1 MSWWTYVTGVT
12 DNDFP
17 IITRMGLLFMDP
29 KERKE
34 RLDALM
40 DGNAIHCDKV
50 GELIDACK
58 EKCYEL
64 TARESEAVSEQEKIK
79 IRWMLTRID
88 GLKVARQM
96 DPDELA
102 EWVFELRENGTI
114 FSSSDLST
122 VARAMMKME

>member
-1 MSWWTYVTGVT
+1 MVKV
-12 DNDFP
+12 
-17 IITRMGLLFMDP
+17 ITRMGLLFMNP
-29 KERKE
+29 EERKE
-34 RLDALM
+34 RIGALM

-64 TARESEAVSEQEKIK
+64 TQNGSQAVSEAEKIK

-88 GLKVARQM
+88 GMKAARGM

-102 EWVFELRENGTI
+102 EWVLDLRENGTI
-114 FSSSDLST
+114 FSKVDLRKVT
-122 VARAMMKME
+122 GAMMKMK

>member
-1 MSWWTYVTGVT
+1 MVKV
-12 DNDFP
+12 
-17 IITRMGLLFMDP
+17 ITRMGLLFMDP

-58 EKCYEL
+58 DKCYEL
-64 TARESEAVSEQEKIK
+64 TARESEAVSEHEKIK

-88 GLKVARQM
+88 GLKAARQM
-96 DPDELA
+96 EPDELA
-102 EWVFELRENGTI
+102 EWVLDLRENGTA
-114 FSSSDLST
+114 FSIADLQK
-122 VARAMMKME
+122 VARALMGMHPSSQ

>member
-1 MSWWTYVTGVT
+1 MVKV
-12 DNDFP
+12 
-17 IITRMGLLFMDP
+17 ITRMGLLFMDP

-40 DGNAIHCDKV
+40 DGNAIHCDKA

-58 EKCYEL
+58 DKCYAL
-64 TARESEAVSEQEKIK
+64 TENGSQAVSEAEKIQ

-88 GLKVARQM
+88 GMKAVRGM

-102 EWVFELRENGTI
+102 EWVLDLRENETI
-114 FSSSDLST
+114 FSIDDPRK
-122 VARAMMKME
+122 VAGAMMKME

>member
-1 MSWWTYVTGVT
+1 MVKV
-12 DNDFP
+12 
-17 IITRMGLLFMDP
+17 ITRMGLLFMDP
-29 KERKE
+29 EERKA

-88 GLKVARQM
+88 GLKAARQM
-96 DPDELA
+96 EPDELA
-102 EWVFELRENGTI
+102 EWVLDLRKNGTA
-114 FSSSDLST
+114 FSSDDLGK
-122 VARAMMKME
+122 VAKAMMKMDNLPCGR

>member
-1 MSWWTYVTGVT
+1 MVKV
-12 DNDFP
+12 
-17 IITRMGLLFMDP
+17 ITRMGLLFMDP
-29 KERKE
+29 EERKE
-34 RLDALM
+34 RIGALM

-64 TARESEAVSEQEKIK
+64 TQNGSQAVSEAEKTQ
-79 IRWMLTRID
+79 IRWMLTRIS
-88 GLKVARQM
+88 GMKAARGM

-102 EWVFELRENGTI
+102 EWVLDLRKNGTA

-122 VARAMMKME
+122 IARAMMKME

>member
-1 MSWWTYVTGVT
+1 MVKV
-12 DNDFP
+12 
-17 IITRMGLLFMDP
+17 ITRMGLLFMDP

-34 RLDALM
+34 RLDALI

-64 TARESEAVSEQEKIK
+64 TQNGSQAVSEAEKIK

-88 GLKVARQM
+88 GLKEARSM

-102 EWVFELRENGTI
+102 EWVFDLRKNGTI
-114 FSSSDLST
+114 FSSDDLGT
-122 VARAMMKME
+122 VAKAMMKME